1 MSFERSLHPKT
12 RNLQL
17 QHSQT
22 RVSSAAVTFF
32 VQFHPPL
39 PLNSNEQMNFKLK
52 ICLQIVFYEKMR
64 EKSKTVH
71 YEEFFDC
78 KYVN

>member
-32 VQFHPPL
+32 VQFHPPPPTEL
-39 PLNSNEQMNFKLK
+39 E
-52 ICLQIVFYEKMR
+52 R
-64 EKSKTVH
+64 AD
-71 YEEFFDC
+71 EF
-78 KYVN
+78 